1 MIVPRPTLSAPS
13 MDTASAP
20 GTGLEMQP
28 AGDKV
33 GVENPTPMSLMVVN
47 QQVDLLLQYSQ
58 SGWIDVCCC

>member
-33 GVENPTPMSLMVVN
+33 EVEVEVYHRSLLVIN
-47 QQVDLLLQYSQ
+47 
-58 SGWIDVCCC
+58 

>member
-33 GVENPTPMSLMVVN
+33 EVENPTPMSLMVVN

-58 SGWIDVCCC
+58 SG